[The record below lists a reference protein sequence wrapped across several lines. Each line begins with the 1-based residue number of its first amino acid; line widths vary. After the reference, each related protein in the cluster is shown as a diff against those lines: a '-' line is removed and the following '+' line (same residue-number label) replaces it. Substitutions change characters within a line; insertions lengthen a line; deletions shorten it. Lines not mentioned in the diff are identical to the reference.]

1 MKKPLYLISFMI
13 MIIITLSIVRVGVIN
28 SIATTG
34 AELTKVQSELDV
46 YKKQN
51 LVLEET
57 YLELSSLTNLEKKA
71 KRLGFVEAKSPVYL
85 TAPLPLALNQ

>member
-13 MIIITLSIVRVGVIN
+13 TIIITLSIIRVGVIN

-34 AELTKVQSELDV
+34 AELTKLQSELDV

-51 LVLEET
+51 LVLEES
-57 YLELSSLTNLEKKA
+57 YLELSSLTNLEKRA
-71 KRLGFVEAKSPVYL
+71 ETLGFVEAKSPVYL
-85 TAPLPLALNQ
+85 NSPLPLALR